1 MEDAGYPR
9 GQEYAARFAA
19 LAATG
24 ADVHGEAQLCVRL
37 QPPPARILDA
47 GCGTGRVAAF
57 LATLGYDCVGTDLD
71 EAMLE
76 VARGVPGVQW
86 NQADLV
92 TLDLGAAEPF
102 DLVVSAGNV
111 VPLVPD
117 PPAALHRLAAHLRPG
132 GLLVA
137 GFGLARTHLPSGAA
151 IVDLADYD
159 AWCSAAGLKLRDRF
173 AAWDGEPYAGGP
185 YAVSVAVR
193 S

>member
-1 MEDAGYPR
+1 MNDGGYPR
-9 GQEYAARFAA
+9 GQAYQAHLDA

-24 ADVHGEAQLCVRL
+24 TDMHGEAHLCARL

-57 LATLGYDCVGTDLD
+57 LSTLGYDCVGTDLD

-76 VARGVPGVQW
+76 VARAVPSVEW
-86 NQADLV
+86 IQADLG
-92 TLDLGAAEPF
+92 TLDLGQTEPF

-117 PPAALHRLAAHLRPG
+117 PAAALARIAAHLRPG

-137 GFGLARTHLPSGAA
+137 GFGLARTHLPSGATV
-151 IVDLADYD
+151 VDLADYD
-159 AWCSAAGLKLRDRF
+159 AWCATAGLQLRDRL
-173 AAWDGEPYAGGP
+173 ATWDGEPYAGGP
-185 YAVSVAVR
+185 YAVNIAVR
-193 S
+193 V